1 MTPRTIRLSPDSG
14 RSQIP
19 HGVQD
24 RFLVEAMRRRMAE
37 ASVRECFARWGYQEV
52 IPPTFEYY
60 DNLAVGASGELRR
73 SMYRFIDTRGQTL
86 ALRADFTPQVARMAA
101 TKLFDRPMPL
111 RCCYVGSL
119 FRREEPQAG
128 RKREFTQ
135 TGVELVGADTPSA
148 DAEVV
153 ALSIAA
159 LEALAL
165 HEFQVNL
172 GQMTFFHALAAG
184 LPEESLNPI
193 RDAIDH
199 KNHARLTEAL
209 AHVTLGKGQRDLLQ
223 RLPDLIGGPEVL
235 DKARRLSDGLTRR
248 AAAHTALDRLA
259 EVYRLLQV
267 YGVAERVILDLS
279 EVRGMDYYTGITFRG
294 VAPGLGWPLVSG
306 GRYDTLIGQ
315 FGRPM
320 AAVGFGLG
328 IERAL
333 LVQVHQG
340 ASAPSPEP
348 DLLVECCE
356 HAHCLAQV
364 QRLRLAGHRVEVD
377 VLHLPREQL
386 AATAQQRGIRHVLYC
401 TEDGW
406 RLWDDGAERA
416 VTKDDLLSELRR
428 LAPAKPEPDHHQGGD

>member
-1 MTPRTIRLSPDSG
+1 MTPRTIHLSPDSG

-24 RFLVEAMRRRMAE
+24 RFLVEAIRRRTAE
-37 ASVRECFARWGYQEV
+37 ANVRDCFTRWGYQEV

-60 DNLAVGASGELRR
+60 DNLAVGASAELRH
-73 SMYRFIDTRGQTL
+73 SMYRFIDPQGQML

-111 RCCYVGSL
+111 RCFYVGSL
-119 FRREEPQAG
+119 FRREDPQAG

-135 TGVELVGADTPSA
+135 TGVELIGADTPAA

-159 LEALAL
+159 LESLPL
-165 HEFQVNL
+165 RDFQVNL
-172 GQMTFFHALAAG
+172 GQMTFFHALTAG
-184 LPEESLNPI
+184 LPGEVLAPI

-199 KNHARLTEAL
+199 KNNARLAEAL
-209 AHVTLGKGQRDLLQ
+209 ARVALGETQHNLLQ

-235 DKARRLSDGLTRR
+235 KEARRLSAGLARR
-248 AAAHTALDRLA
+248 SEAQAALDRLD
-259 EVYRLLQV
+259 EVYGLLHT
-267 YGVAERVILDLS
+267 YGVAGRIILDLS

-306 GRYDTLIGQ
+306 GRYDDLIAQ
-315 FGRPM
+315 FGRSM

-333 LVQVHQG
+333 LVQARQG
-340 ASAPSPEP
+340 APAPSPEP
-348 DLLVECCE
+348 DLLVECCN
-356 HAHCLAQV
+356 HSHCLALV
-364 QRLRLAGHRVEVD
+364 QRLRLAGYRVETD
-377 VLHLPREQL
+377 VLRLDRQQL
-386 AATAQQRGIRHVLYC
+386 AVMAQRRGIRRLLYC
-401 TEDGW
+401 TQDGW
-406 RLWDDGAERA
+406 CLRDEAGERA
-416 VTKDDLLSELRR
+416 VTEDFLLSELQRPNPERR
-428 LAPAKPEPDHHQGGD
+428 QEGD